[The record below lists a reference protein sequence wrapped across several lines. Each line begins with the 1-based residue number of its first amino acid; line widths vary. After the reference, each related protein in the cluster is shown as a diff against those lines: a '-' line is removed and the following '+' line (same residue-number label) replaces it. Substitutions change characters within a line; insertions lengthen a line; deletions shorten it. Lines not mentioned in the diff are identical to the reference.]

1 MSGAGALSDGAL
13 ALDAD
18 VVVVGAGPAGCALAL
33 NLARWHRVLV
43 LDARRGPVW
52 QVGES
57 LPSAARRLLTDMG
70 LWDAFAA
77 QGHAPCEWRQ
87 SAWGAEGLSVRD
99 AMHDLDGAGWH
110 LDRPRFDAWL
120 REVAAQRGA
129 RELAPVRGVRV
140 RATDDGAGWL
150 TRAELDGRPLS
161 VRSPWI
167 VDATGRR
174 TSIARQLG
182 ASRLALDKLA
192 CGWLVASGTGEPRQA
207 ASELHAEAG
216 GWWYAATLP
225 AGRRSLAFYTD
236 SDLPF
241 AHDAHG
247 PRALLARAA
256 RCPGLADVLRSA
268 DWGAAERHGFC
279 AAPGAVLS
287 ACAGP
292 GWLAVG
298 DAAVAF
304 DPIASQ
310 GLFNAL
316 YTGLAGAYAVHADLT
331 ATAAC
336 APDRPAWRDY
346 SDEVGRIRTAYLRRQ
361 RATYLEERRWAHE
374 PFWRRRHA
382 PPA

>member
-1 MSGAGALSDGAL
+1 MTTVDAACAGTHALE
-13 ALDAD
+13 AD
-18 VVVVGAGPAGCALAL
+18 VVVVGAGPAGSALAL

-43 LDARRGPVW
+43 LDARRGPPW

-57 LPSAARRLLTDMG
+57 LPAAARRLLADMG

-87 SAWGAEGLSVRD
+87 SAWGAEGLSVSD

-120 REVAAQRGA
+120 RDVATQRGT
-129 RELAPVRGVRV
+129 RELSPVRGVQ
-140 RATDDGAGWL
+140 AAADGPGWV
-150 TRAELDGRPLS
+150 TRADLNGQPLS
-161 VRSPWI
+161 VRSRWI

-174 TSIARQLG
+174 AGIARQLG
-182 ASRLALDKLA
+182 ATRVALDKLA
-192 CGWLVASGTGEPRQA
+192 CGWLVAPGADAPRQA

-216 GWWYAATLP
+216 GWWYVAALP

-236 SDLPF
+236 SDLPS
-241 AHDAHG
+241 ARDAHG

-256 RCPGLADVLRSA
+256 RCPGLADVLQSA

-279 AAPGAVLS
+279 AAPGALLS

-331 ATAAC
+331 ATTAHTQG
-336 APDRPAWRDY
+336 PPAWRDY
-346 SDEVGRIRTAYLRRQ
+346 GDEVRRIRTAYLRRQ
-361 RATYLEERRWAHE
+361 LATYLDERRWAHE
-374 PFWRRRHA
+374 PFWRRRHTA
-382 PPA
+382 RG